1 MDRKNKRYIV
11 LIFLATTAVWMLYVI
26 SEKTKD
32 LTIESI
38 KRPGYGE
45 EAATMPVN
53 IQVEGVSQS
62 FDTAIE
68 LLPIQYDIIQAEEFV
83 QKVKEKMPDYIMGEN
98 ESFNSIESS
107 LNLISEIPGYPVSIK
122 WYSDNY
128 ELVDNYGNVNPGKSG
143 GTVRLTAVLNCCDYT
158 SEYFIEVNVLP
169 KRIEEAEKILEDIKN
184 QIELTQ
190 NDSKEYV
197 MLPVNVGGKKITY
210 TRQGYSNHGGIIIL
224 MGLVAGAAVVAGD
237 FKQKKDAQEKRLK
250 QMQYDYSEVVSKLT
264 LLMGAGM
271 TVRKAWERIVHDYKL
286 QKKEKGVRFIYEE
299 MAESYNQ
306 FKMGI
311 PESLVYERFGQ
322 RCGLKEYLKFSSLIC
337 QNLKKGTKDLI
348 LLLELETAEAF
359 ENRKNL
365 AKKYGEEAGAK
376 LLVPMVLMLVIVMAV
391 IMIPA
396 MMSFGI

>member
-1 MDRKNKRYIV
+1 
-11 LIFLATTAVWMLYVI
+11 MLYVI

-38 KRPGYGE
+38 KRPGYEE

-53 IQVEGVSQS
+53 IWVEEASLS
-62 FDTAIE
+62 FDTTIE
-68 LLPIQYDIIQAEEFV
+68 LLPLQYDIIQAERFV
-83 QKVKEKMPDYIMGEN
+83 KEVKEKIPDYIIGEN
-98 ESFNSIESS
+98 ASLDSIESS
-107 LNLISEIPGYPVSIK
+107 LNLVSEIPGYPVSIK

-128 ELVDNYGNVNPGKSG
+128 ELVDNYGNVNPGKGG
-143 GTVRLTAVLNCCDYT
+143 GTVRLNAVLNCCDYT

-169 KRIEEAEKILEDIKN
+169 KQIDEAEKILEDIKN

-190 NDSKEYV
+190 NDSQEYV
-197 MLPVNVGGKKITY
+197 MLPTAVDGKNITY
-210 TRQGYSNHGGIIIL
+210 TSQKDSKQGGIIVL
-224 MGLVAGAAVVAGD
+224 MGFAAVAAVVSGD

-271 TVRKAWERIVHDYKL
+271 TVRKAWERIAHDYKL

-299 MAESYNQ
+299 MVESYNQ
-306 FKMGI
+306 FKTGI

-348 LLLELETAEAF
+348 RLLELETVEAF

-365 AKKYGEEAGAK
+365 AKKYGEEAGTK
-376 LLVPMVLMLVIVMAV
+376 LLIPMVLMLVIVMAV